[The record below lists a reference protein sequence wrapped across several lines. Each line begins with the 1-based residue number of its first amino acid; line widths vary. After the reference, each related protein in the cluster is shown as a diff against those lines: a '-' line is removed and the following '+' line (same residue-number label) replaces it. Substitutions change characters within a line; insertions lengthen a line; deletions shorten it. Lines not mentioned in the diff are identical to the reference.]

1 MESSQIQKEA
11 KAFYFPGNK
20 TGVLVIHGFTGT
32 TQSMYEYGE
41 TLANEGYT
49 VLAPR
54 LTGHGTFPEQME
66 MASYLDWIKDV
77 ESGLEKLK
85 EICEIVFVAGLS
97 MGGTLAMYLSERYP
111 DLAGMILI
119 NAAIELPKMTTYYES
134 KKDKAERFVPGIASD
149 IKNPHVTELA
159 YDKTPVKSMGDLIE
173 LTDLV
178 KMNLS
183 KITVPTLIFSSITD
197 HVVPPENS
205 HYIYNNI
212 NSKRKTMI
220 ELKNSYHVATLDND
234 KEIIFSETIDFLKMS

>member
-85 EICEIVFVAGLS
+85 EIR
-97 MGGTLAMYLSERYP
+97 SEEHTS
-111 DLAGMILI
+111 
-119 NAAIELPKMTTYYES
+119 ELQS
-134 KKDKAERFVPGIASD
+134 RG
-149 IKNPHVTELA
+149 H
-159 YDKTPVKSMGDLIE
+159 
-173 LTDLV
+173 LV
-178 KMNLS
+178 CS
-183 KITVPTLIFSSITD
+183 
-197 HVVPPENS
+197 
-205 HYIYNNI
+205 
-212 NSKRKTMI
+212 
-220 ELKNSYHVATLDND
+220 
-234 KEIIFSETIDFLKMS
+234 